1 MPLSATEQNLMKMT
15 ALCIAGA
22 LDLVEHLLCESNAEN
37 AKAYIV
43 ICLSSHLHA
52 LDLVEP
58 LHCESNRKNV
68 EGYRCICFVITS
80 ACS

>member
-1 MPLSATEQNLMKMT
+1 
-15 ALCIAGA
+15 
-22 LDLVEHLLCESNAEN
+22 
-37 AKAYIV
+37 
-43 ICLSSHLHA
+43 LSSHLHA

-68 EGYRCICFVITS
+68 EAYRCICFVITS

>member
-1 MPLSATEQNLMKMT
+1 MPLSATEQNLMNMI

-68 EGYRCICFVITS
+68 EAYRCICFVITS

>member
-1 MPLSATEQNLMKMT
+1 MIG
-15 ALCIAGA
+15 LCIASA
-22 LDLVEHLLCESNAEN
+22 LDLVEHLLCEFNAEN

-58 LHCESNRKNV
+58 LHCESNAENV
-68 EGYRCICFVITS
+68 
-80 ACS
+80 